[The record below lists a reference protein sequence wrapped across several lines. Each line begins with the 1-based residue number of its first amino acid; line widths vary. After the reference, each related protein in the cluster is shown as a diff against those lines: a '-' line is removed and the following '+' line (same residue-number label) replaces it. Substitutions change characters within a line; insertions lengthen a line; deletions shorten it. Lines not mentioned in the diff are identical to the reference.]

1 MPRIYVDFS
10 KLDNIGNRCKLLSA
24 QIDII
29 QDDFQHT
36 INSLDWDIRFKS
48 NINSTA
54 TQLSKKLDQYSE
66 ILEVLQQF
74 IEGAQSEYIKLDE
87 YKKTPLS
94 NIKVVPIIMHPILG
108 PGGQYNR
115 KNLISQID
123 WKEIISS
130 FGDAGKLFGIVY
142 SIFGAKNWIDWSNLG
157 INVTKT
163 ITSIAKDFNHYNK
176 IGRAIGTSN
185 SDGYFWRN
193 FFCFN
198 NVGRASTASSA
209 SARFYNNLHNT
220 TSPYKLNSIFDSF
233 AGKKGAVSAVA
244 SWAGL
249 ALSGFSHAISN
260 IKEQK
265 ESNGTMSTGRVIAE
279 TISETAI
286 DTAISAIATP
296 VVGAAIATVTGTV
309 AAPAVVVIT
318 TGIALSAINA
328 GVEAATGQSA
338 VEWISDLILN
348 NTIAMGD
355 SIVGGTE
362 AIGNWFAKLLLT

>member
-10 KLDNIGNRCKLLSA
+10 KLDNIGNRCKLLSS

-54 TQLSKKLDQYSE
+54 TQLSKKLDQYSKN
-66 ILEVLQQF
+66 LEVLQQF

-87 YKKTPLS
+87 YKKTLLS
-94 NIKVVPIIMHPILG
+94 NIKVVPIIMPPILG
-108 PGGQYNR
+108 PGGQYNP

-142 SIFGAKNWIDWSNLG
+142 SIFGAKNWIDWSDLG
-157 INVTKT
+157 INVTKA

-193 FFCFN
+193 FFGFN

-338 VEWISDLILN
+338 VEWTSDLILN
-348 NTIAMGD
+348 NTIAMRD